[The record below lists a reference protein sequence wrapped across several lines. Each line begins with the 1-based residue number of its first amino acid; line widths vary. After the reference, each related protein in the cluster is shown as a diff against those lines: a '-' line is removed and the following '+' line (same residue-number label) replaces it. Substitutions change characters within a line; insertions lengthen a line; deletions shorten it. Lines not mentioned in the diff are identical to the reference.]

1 KKRTNMAAAPITHI
15 KSNNR
20 RSMAVS
26 AGGFVQLAGQTAN
39 ETRGASVTEQA
50 REILATI
57 DTLLAEAGTDKS
69 RLVVAQVWLTDIA
82 TFDEFNAVWDA
93 WVHPEG
99 KPARACVEANL
110 ADSALTVEVMV
121 SALL

>member
-1 KKRTNMAAAPITHI
+1 MAAAPITRI

-20 RSMAVS
+20 MSMAVI
-26 AGGFVQLAGQTAN
+26 AGGFVHLAGQTAS
-39 ETRGASVTEQA
+39 ETRGGSVTEQA
-50 REILATI
+50 TEILAKT
-57 DTLLAEAGTDKS
+57 DALLAEAGTDKS

-93 WVHPEG
+93 WIHPDG
-99 KPARACVEANL
+99 KPARACVEAKL
-110 ADSALTVEVMV
+110 ADPSLTVEVMV